1 MTESVNFNIV
11 EDMEINGWRHLTI
24 EYCKDKWMKYKGTSG
39 RAVLTLCGVY
49 GVAYLFSLQP
59 VNRIYYSV
67 LNVLL
72 AVGIYSMLQQTEQNL
87 RKIEEKRDR
96 KRRICYVAVISFLFA
111 LSMVMGYQLQNLGMT
126 DCGVRGKGMIL
137 IRALCLSVAAFPFA
151 NLLLDGIDRL
161 SARGEATM
169 SGRYWKSGIVFAVTA
184 VVIFLCLIPV
194 WLAYYPIIMSYDFHR
209 QVNEAYKGLEWF
221 YPLQPI
227 AHTWLIRLFL
237 QIGTAIGS
245 YEAGI
250 ACMAVFQMVLYALV
264 MGYATSMIWRM
275 TAKKW
280 PVVVTT
286 LFLALFPYN
295 TVLVVCTTKDTLFT
309 ILFTL
314 FFLLFLERNYFSN
327 GKKKILM
334 NILLVAEGCLMMQFR
349 NNAVYAVAVFMLLL
363 LILRPKK
370 EKLGILILGICLVL
384 GETGMR
390 NVIQTAIGTRLEAPK
405 IEAYSVPIQQFAR
418 VAYYH
423 GEELEVQDSELAALL
438 EKYVPRDHWDAYYA
452 PLADTIK
459 GAVNASAYTENSRQ
473 FLRDWLRVGK
483 RYPNEFLDAFLELTR
498 GYWFWDDFSW
508 AENLGYGT
516 DTRYGVLFT
525 YTSSEIEGYG
535 SIEHRSKF
543 PALEKVLEK
552 IVSGNCFNE
561 WPVLSVIFHG
571 SLYSWSLFFLMVL
584 CLYRRKYWCFQMSLL
599 PFLYFGTMLLGPVVQ
614 VRYLFPIMVM
624 LPVLAAFFSSDRMK
638 SQSNENREQKVV
650 FLGRKIYNKAIG

>member
-1 MTESVNFNIV
+1 
-11 EDMEINGWRHLTI
+11 
-24 EYCKDKWMKYKGTSG
+24 
-39 RAVLTLCGVY
+39 
-49 GVAYLFSLQP
+49 
-59 VNRIYYSV
+59 
-67 LNVLL
+67 
-72 AVGIYSMLQQTEQNL
+72 
-87 RKIEEKRDR
+87 
-96 KRRICYVAVISFLFA
+96 
-111 LSMVMGYQLQNLGMT
+111 
-126 DCGVRGKGMIL
+126 
-137 IRALCLSVAAFPFA
+137 
-151 NLLLDGIDRL
+151 
-161 SARGEATM
+161 M

-423 GEELEVQDSELAALL
+423 GEELEAQDPELAALL

>member
-1 MTESVNFNIV
+1 
-11 EDMEINGWRHLTI
+11 
-24 EYCKDKWMKYKGTSG
+24 
-39 RAVLTLCGVY
+39 
-49 GVAYLFSLQP
+49 
-59 VNRIYYSV
+59 
-67 LNVLL
+67 
-72 AVGIYSMLQQTEQNL
+72 
-87 RKIEEKRDR
+87 
-96 KRRICYVAVISFLFA
+96 
-111 LSMVMGYQLQNLGMT
+111 
-126 DCGVRGKGMIL
+126 
-137 IRALCLSVAAFPFA
+137 
-151 NLLLDGIDRL
+151 
-161 SARGEATM
+161 
-169 SGRYWKSGIVFAVTA
+169 
-184 VVIFLCLIPV
+184 
-194 WLAYYPIIMSYDFHR
+194 
-209 QVNEAYKGLEWF
+209 
-221 YPLQPI
+221 
-227 AHTWLIRLFL
+227 
-237 QIGTAIGS
+237 
-245 YEAGI
+245 
-250 ACMAVFQMVLYALV
+250 
-264 MGYATSMIWRM
+264 
-275 TAKKW
+275 
-280 PVVVTT
+280 
-286 LFLALFPYN
+286 
-295 TVLVVCTTKDTLFT
+295 
-309 ILFTL
+309 
-314 FFLLFLERNYFSN
+314 
-327 GKKKILM
+327 M

-423 GEELEVQDSELAALL
+423 GEELEAQDPELAALL

-552 IVSGNCFNE
+552 IC
-561 WPVLSVIFHG
+561 L
-571 SLYSWSLFFLMVL
+571 LYTSPSPRD
-584 CLYRRKYWCFQMSLL
+584 CS
-599 PFLYFGTMLLGPVVQ
+599 
-614 VRYLFPIMVM
+614 
-624 LPVLAAFFSSDRMK
+624 
-638 SQSNENREQKVV
+638 
-650 FLGRKIYNKAIG
+650 

>member
-1 MTESVNFNIV
+1 MTIA
-11 EDMEINGWRHLTI
+11 
-24 EYCKDKWMKYKGTSG
+24 KDKWMKYKGTSG

-151 NLLLDGIDRL
+151 NL
-161 SARGEATM
+161 
-169 SGRYWKSGIVFAVTA
+169 
-184 VVIFLCLIPV
+184 IPV

-245 YEAGI
+245 YEAGM

-280 PVVVTT
+280 PVMVTT

-423 GEELEVQDSELAALL
+423 GEELEAQDPELAALL

-561 WPVLSVIFHG
+561 WPVLSVFFHG

>member
-1 MTESVNFNIV
+1 MYGGILRLNIA
-11 EDMEINGWRHLTI
+11 
-24 EYCKDKWMKYKGTSG
+24 KDKWMKYKGTSG

-72 AVGIYSMLQQTEQNL
+72 AVGIYSMLQQTEQNF

-245 YEAGI
+245 YEAGM

-334 NILLVAEGCLMMQFR
+334 NILLVAEGLS
-349 NNAVYAVAVFMLLL
+349 
-363 LILRPKK
+363 LIH
-370 EKLGILILGICLVL
+370 I
-384 GETGMR
+384 
-390 NVIQTAIGTRLEAPK
+390 
-405 IEAYSVPIQQFAR
+405 
-418 VAYYH
+418 
-423 GEELEVQDSELAALL
+423 
-438 EKYVPRDHWDAYYA
+438 
-452 PLADTIK
+452 
-459 GAVNASAYTENSRQ
+459 
-473 FLRDWLRVGK
+473 
-483 RYPNEFLDAFLELTR
+483 
-498 GYWFWDDFSW
+498 
-508 AENLGYGT
+508 
-516 DTRYGVLFT
+516 
-525 YTSSEIEGYG
+525 
-535 SIEHRSKF
+535 
-543 PALEKVLEK
+543 
-552 IVSGNCFNE
+552 
-561 WPVLSVIFHG
+561 
-571 SLYSWSLFFLMVL
+571 
-584 CLYRRKYWCFQMSLL
+584 
-599 PFLYFGTMLLGPVVQ
+599 
-614 VRYLFPIMVM
+614 
-624 LPVLAAFFSSDRMK
+624 
-638 SQSNENREQKVV
+638 
-650 FLGRKIYNKAIG
+650 

>member
-1 MTESVNFNIV
+1 MTIA
-11 EDMEINGWRHLTI
+11 
-24 EYCKDKWMKYKGTSG
+24 KDKWMKYKGTSG

-161 SARGEATM
+161 SARGEATI
-169 SGRYWKSGIVFAVTA
+169 SGRYWKSDIVFAVTA

-245 YEAGI
+245 YEAGM

-280 PVVVTT
+280 
-286 LFLALFPYN
+286 ALFPYN

-390 NVIQTAIGTRLEAPK
+390 NVIQTVIGTRLEAPK

-423 GEELEVQDSELAALL
+423 GEELEAQDPELAALL

-584 CLYRRKYWCFQMSLL
+584 CLYRRKYRCFQMSLL

>member
-1 MTESVNFNIV
+1 MNIA
-11 EDMEINGWRHLTI
+11 
-24 EYCKDKWMKYKGTSG
+24 KDKWMKYKGTSG

-237 QIGTAIGS
+237 
-245 YEAGI
+245 
-250 ACMAVFQMVLYALV
+250 LYALV

-423 GEELEVQDSELAALL
+423 GEELEVQDPELAALL

-624 LPVLAAFFSSDRMK
+624 LPVLAAFFSSDRIK

>member
-1 MTESVNFNIV
+1 MYGGIL
-11 EDMEINGWRHLTI
+11 RLTI
-24 EYCKDKWMKYKGTSG
+24 AKDKWMKYKGTSG

-245 YEAGI
+245 YEAGM
-250 ACMAVFQMVLYALV
+250 ACMAVFQ
-264 MGYATSMIWRM
+264 M

-390 NVIQTAIGTRLEAPK
+390 NVIQTVIGTRLEAPK

-423 GEELEVQDSELAALL
+423 GEELEAQDPELAALL

>member
-1 MTESVNFNIV
+1 MNIA
-11 EDMEINGWRHLTI
+11 
-24 EYCKDKWMKYKGTSG
+24 KDKWMKYKGTSG

-96 KRRICYVAVISFLFA
+96 KRRIYYVAVISFLFA

-151 NLLLDGIDRL
+151 NLLFDGIDRL

-169 SGRYWKSGIVFAVTA
+169 SGGYWKSDIVFAVTA

-245 YEAGI
+245 YEAGM

-423 GEELEVQDSELAALL
+423 GEELEAQDPELAALL

-473 FLRDWLRVGK
+473 FLRDWL
-483 RYPNEFLDAFLELTR
+483 
-498 GYWFWDDFSW
+498 
-508 AENLGYGT
+508 
-516 DTRYGVLFT
+516 
-525 YTSSEIEGYG
+525 
-535 SIEHRSKF
+535 
-543 PALEKVLEK
+543 
-552 IVSGNCFNE
+552 
-561 WPVLSVIFHG
+561 
-571 SLYSWSLFFLMVL
+571 
-584 CLYRRKYWCFQMSLL
+584 
-599 PFLYFGTMLLGPVVQ
+599 
-614 VRYLFPIMVM
+614 
-624 LPVLAAFFSSDRMK
+624 
-638 SQSNENREQKVV
+638 
-650 FLGRKIYNKAIG
+650 